1 MNQNSLDGAIIIALG
16 GNVPSPSGTPRD
28 TLASAVR
35 SLPDEGLT
43 VMSMSRWWRSTAWP
57 DPTAPEY
64 INAVV
69 IVEAVREPQAVLA
82 ALHRIEARHG
92 RTRSVINAPRTLDLD
107 LIAHGRT
114 RMATPTLHLPHPRAA
129 DRLFVMGP
137 LAEIAPLW
145 RHPVDGRTA
154 AELAAGATVGRD
166 SRPLPD
172 QG

>member
-1 MNQNSLDGAIIIALG
+1 MKQNSRDEAIVIALG
-16 GNVPSPSGTPRD
+16 GNVPSVSGTPRE

-43 VMSMSRWWRSTAWP
+43 VMSLSRWWRSTAWP

-64 INAVV
+64 INGVV
-69 IVEAVREPQAVLA
+69 IVETVLEPPAVLA

-92 RTRSVINAPRTLDLD
+92 RTRSAVNAPRTLDLD

-114 RMATPTLHLPHPRAA
+114 RLETPTLHLPHPRAA

-137 LAEIAPLW
+137 LAQIAPLW